1 MQLAGSGM
9 VSDPSLSICL
19 RTLVMTKF
27 EAIQFLA
34 SKDESCNEWHEAGMW
49 VCVRRILNESEDKRF
64 TEDDLQALL
73 EYAAK
78 Y

>member
-1 MQLAGSGM
+1 MCPAALL
-9 VSDPSLSICL
+9 PSSKGFI
-19 RTLVMTKF
+19 MNKF

-49 VCVRRILNESEDKRF
+49 IAVRRILKEDDSKVF
-64 TEDDLQALL
+64 TEDDIAALL